1 MTTNEREQ
9 LEVRLNQFVERFK
22 NAANANLH
30 SVVLY
35 GSAVSSDFHENF
47 SDVNLLCLLHDLSAP
62 AMVMLADT
70 IAWWK
75 KQKQSVPLLMSVK
88 ELTDAA
94 DVFAIELLDMKR
106 HHRVLHGEDLIADLE
121 IPLRLHRVQVEHELR
136 TKLILLRQTFL
147 ARAAHKHQV
156 LKLMLDS
163 VSSFVTLFR
172 HALIAMGEEPESS
185 RRAMLQQLQSKTN
198 VDTRAFLE
206 LLSVRE
212 GSLKADALDGQAVFP
227 SYLRTVESVI
237 SAVDRL

>member
-1 MTTNEREQ
+1 MTKNERAQ
-9 LEVRLNQFVERFK
+9 LEVELKQFVERFK
-22 NAANANLH
+22 NAASANLH
-30 SVVLY
+30 SIVLY

-47 SDVNLLCLLHDLSAP
+47 SDVNLLCLLHDVSAP
-62 AMVMLADT
+62 AMVALSDT

-75 KQKQSVPLLMSVK
+75 KQKQSVPLLLSVE

-106 HHRVLHGEDLIADLE
+106 HHRILHGEDLIAHLDV
-121 IPLRLHRVQVEHELR
+121 PLRLHRVQVEHELR

-147 ARAAHKHQV
+147 TRAAHKQQV
-156 LKLMLDS
+156 LNLMLDS

-185 RRAMLQQLQSKTN
+185 RRAMLQQLHNKTN
-198 VDTRAFLE
+198 VDISAFLE
-206 LLSVRE
+206 LLSIRE
-212 GSLKADALDGQAVFP
+212 GALKADALDGQAMFP

-237 SAVDRL
+237 SALDRL